1 MKKKPLLHKMV
12 DQKGATAVVV
22 GISLVVL
29 IGFAALA
36 IDLAYLYVVRGELQ
50 NAADSGALAGAQVL
64 YINNGT
70 QVNANANQTALN
82 LVSANFS
89 EQSPVAVQSIE
100 RGHWSFA
107 TRTFTPNNSLLPVS
121 LWNVTAQQLDADLN
135 FINAVRVI
143 TTRRL
148 NVATGLPEEPFFAR
162 IFGIPGPALQ
172 AVAVAYIGFAGTL
185 EPATADQPIA
195 ICLQAI
201 TDPSTGTYTCGVG
214 RMSNSGLTNEN
225 RQTAGWTNFT
235 QAPCQT
241 ANTGSIRPFVC
252 GSGNPGPLALGQG
265 MGTTGGQV
273 QTVYDQLR
281 DCWTNPNT
289 RVDTNG
295 DGLPD
300 QPLDSDGDGWPDRP
314 WPMTLPVID
323 CPGNNTSNCATLRGA
338 VEVNVVWITRTDRNQ
353 MLEVPRRMGNWTC
366 QSGYT
371 PQQCWDSFANH
382 FNLRDVLNQ
391 APATYENTTIYFVP
405 DCTPHIPTGTTGGEN
420 YGILARIPVLVN

>member
-12 DQKGATAVVV
+12 DQMANQKGATAVVV

-162 IFGIPGPALQ
+162 IFGISGPALQ

-185 EPATADQPIA
+185 EPTTADQPIA
-195 ICLQAI
+195 ICRQAI
-201 TDPSTGTYTCGVG
+201 ADPSTGYSCGVG
-214 RMSNSGLTNEN
+214 RMINSGQNAGH
-225 RQTAGWTNFT
+225 QTGGWTNFT
-235 QAPCQT
+235 QQPCQT

-252 GSGNPGPLALGQG
+252 GSGNPGPLVLGQG

-281 DCWTNPNT
+281 DCWASQ
-289 RVDTNG
+289 RA
-295 DGLPD
+295 
-300 QPLDSDGDGWPDRP
+300 LDRDNDGWPDLP
-314 WPMTLPVID
+314 WAMTLPVID
-323 CPGNNTSNCATLRGA
+323 CPANNTGNCSTLMGA
-338 VEVNVVWITRTDRNQ
+338 VEVKVVWITRNDRNQ
-353 MLEVPRRMGNWTC
+353 MNEVPRRMGNWTC
-366 QSGYT
+366 PSGYT
-371 PQQCWDSFANH
+371 AQQCWTSFVNY
-382 FNLRDVLNQ
+382 FQLRDVLNQ
-391 APATYENTTIYFVP
+391 DYAIYEDKTIYFQP
-405 DCTPHIPTGTTGGEN
+405 DCTPHIPMGTTGGEN

>member
-1 MKKKPLLHKMV
+1 MV
-12 DQKGATAVVV
+12 DQMANQKGATAVVV

-185 EPATADQPIA
+185 EPTTADQPIA
-195 ICLQAI
+195 ICRQAI
-201 TDPSTGTYTCGVG
+201 ADPSTGYSCGVG
-214 RMSNSGLTNEN
+214 RMINSGQNAGH
-225 RQTAGWTNFT
+225 QTGGWTNFT
-235 QAPCQT
+235 QQPCQT

-252 GSGNPGPLALGQG
+252 GSGNPGPLVLGQG

-281 DCWTNPNT
+281 DCWASQ
-289 RVDTNG
+289 RA
-295 DGLPD
+295 
-300 QPLDSDGDGWPDRP
+300 LDRDNDGWPDLP
-314 WPMTLPVID
+314 WAMTLPVID
-323 CPGNNTSNCATLRGA
+323 CPANNTGNCSTLMGA
-338 VEVNVVWITRTDRNQ
+338 VEVKVVWITRNDRNQ
-353 MLEVPRRMGNWTC
+353 MNEVPRRMGNWTC
-366 QSGYT
+366 PSGYT
-371 PQQCWDSFANH
+371 AQQCWTSFVNY
-382 FNLRDVLNQ
+382 FQLRDVLNQ
-391 APATYENTTIYFVP
+391 DYAIYEDKTIYFQP
-405 DCTPHIPTGTTGGEN
+405 DCTPHIPMGTTGGEN